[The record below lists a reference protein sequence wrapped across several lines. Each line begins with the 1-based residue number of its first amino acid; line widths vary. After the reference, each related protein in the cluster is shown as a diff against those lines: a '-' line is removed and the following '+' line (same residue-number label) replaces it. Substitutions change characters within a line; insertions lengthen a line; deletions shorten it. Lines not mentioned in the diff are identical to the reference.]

1 MRARSSIPA
10 VTASASRPNSSL
22 AEAAAADEGSA
33 SAATTEEDGGE
44 GSASA
49 AAMEEDGGEGS
60 ASTGAA
66 AGGEMG
72 SSIGLVISL
81 GLAWSRL
88 ISSDLFR
95 SPRLRLT

>member
-1 MRARSSIPA
+1 M
-10 VTASASRPNSSL
+10 
-22 AEAAAADEGSA
+22 
-33 SAATTEEDGGE
+33 EEDGDE

-49 AAMEEDGGEGS
+49 AAMEEDGVEGSASVAAMEEVGGESSASAAVMEEDGGEGS
-60 ASTGAA
+60 ASAGAA